1 MIHLNENNFA
11 SYTADGAKPIL
22 VDFWAAW
29 CGPCKMLAPV
39 LEELEKEA
47 NSYVIGKVNVD
58 EEMSLASRFGIMSIP
73 TLLLFHEGRP
83 VAQAVGYQTKEQL
96 KLWLESQGVV

>member
-1 MIHLNENNFA
+1 MIIHLNQENFA
-11 SYTADGAKPIL
+11 SYTADGQKPIL
-22 VDFWAAW
+22 VDFWASW

-47 NSYVIGKVNVD
+47 DGYAIGKVNVD
-58 EEMSLASRFGIMSIP
+58 EEMYLASRFGIMSIP
-73 TLLLFHEGRP
+73 TLILFKEGKP

-96 KLWLESQGVV
+96 KLWLESQGV

>member
-1 MIHLNENNFA
+1 MIIHLNQENFA
-11 SYTADGAKPIL
+11 SYTADGQKPIL
-22 VDFWAAW
+22 VDFWASW

-47 NSYVIGKVNVD
+47 DGYAIGKVNVD

-73 TLLLFHEGRP
+73 TLILFKEGKP

-96 KLWLESQGVV
+96 KLWLESQGV